1 MAIDARYQDNVVL
14 KQDAF
19 QNLLTNIK
27 NYPIIDIDQISEN
40 DTDVLHGDHIW
51 EHYTNGE
58 PCIKITYGD
67 DRTTKGN
74 IMFAEQYKNEIAAK
88 QNTLKHLQTILDE
101 LTKRKSRWEAV
112 YEENH
117 AIYQEKD
124 NQVQRFIANFEEI
137 KSNKLSFLMA
147 GWNLLYINLPINI
160 DDPYEVVPADAAN
173 INQYNPNVI
182 YYTHS
187 KEYMFKRYEF
197 KDGAEFIDVYTGI
210 KPSNSLYNAMRNDW
224 AEKVANQE
232 IYTKKSGPIS
242 PDALLLQQELGPQLF
257 SYENILIKKNP
268 YILIQRGTAYDSNAT
283 YYVHNSSNGEFST
296 YINNHVSSSD
306 PSYTQKIEDWNQKV
320 LAKVIYIK
328 TTEDDPQRVFNLTY
342 TSLGSSKADVLSIL
356 QQAKNRVDGQGNSI
370 WKTNPDEQ
378 EVFDNFIEFIMAYNK
393 LVFLDTIGIAGY
405 SANDIED
412 LKRENP
418 DLVTMVQRLTRDDGS
433 SDFDWEAAEEQW
445 NSNLLSYYNT
455 FYQRIAGIV
464 DTIKNVINNNLI
476 YIRNQI
482 RDANASIVEYT
493 ELVNIAQRDL
503 DALWERINN
512 EAVYEYVPVPEGA
525 TYNVARE
532 YFTYNSNT
540 EQYVPYIYTA
550 ASWGNSTTKYVKNDR
565 TIYGY
570 KYVRVGDNVKFTET
584 YTTSISPYHPLT
596 QEELEIIG
604 EDRFDALTQESGT
617 FRVTINNNHTYEIP
631 IKGFGNAISNKTIAI
646 SAAKK
651 DLNADTEDAN
661 IELNSYKII
670 CQNPYDPDP
679 DNYNKVILM
688 PKKNTL
694 GQVGSVFS
702 PWAYV
707 LTEKLGYDYYQI
719 KPAKDEYDPQIKY
732 YKIENSEYVE
742 VNNAAELW
750 GTTDLYVDPWVKTGY
765 IANVQIRDRI
775 TANNASKNLS
785 IYGREVWVY
794 DNARTGKVNRLLGLD
809 SGEATSRIFLYSINV
824 YNNNNFTG
832 YERGLYAATN
842 FNDSGSMNGIRII
855 QITTDNK
862 ININTTNLNASGD
875 ILLKDTNNLASE
887 HHIMI
892 YKTPS
897 TQSNSNATNIT
908 GAIYLYASADN
919 RGLAIGKLNNNG
931 DLQRTKIILSADN
944 YNSVYINTDLT
955 MAGTT
960 LYINNTND
968 AREDKDN
975 NPGLIIGDKNGQ
987 HIELDDNEII
997 SKPGVNGR
1005 SSLYLN
1011 GSTAYYEEVNGEYR
1025 ARFYSEKV
1033 KGAVFND
1040 YAEYR
1045 TTINLEAGRVVIDQD
1060 DGSLKCSDNRLL
1072 PGAQIISDT
1081 FGFSIGEMEEAKTPL
1096 AIAGRV
1102 LAYTYQDRHNY
1113 HAGMAVC
1120 SAPNG
1125 TVDIMTREEIRDYPD
1140 CIVGIVSEIP
1150 EYEEWGTDKV
1160 KVNGRIWIKV
1170 K

>member
-27 NYPIIDIDQISEN
+27 NYPIIDIDYISEA
-40 DTDVLHGDHIW
+40 DTDQLHGDTVW
-51 EHYTNGE
+51 DHYTEGV

-67 DRTTKGN
+67 ERTTKGN
-74 IMFAEQYKNEIAAK
+74 IMFAESYKNEIATK
-88 QNTLKHLQTILDE
+88 QNTLKHLQIILDE

-137 KSNKLSFLMA
+137 KSNKLAFLMA

-173 INQYNPNVI
+173 ISQYNPNVI

-187 KEYMFKRYEF
+187 REYMFKRYEF
-197 KDGAEFIDVYTGI
+197 KNGTEFIDVYTGI
-210 KPSNSLYNAMRNDW
+210 KPGNSLYNTMRNDW

-320 LAKVIYIK
+320 LSKVIYIK
-328 TTEDDPQRVFNLTY
+328 TAEDDPQRVFNLTY

-418 DLVTMVQRLTRDDGS
+418 DLVTMVQRLTEDGGS
-433 SDFDWEAAEEQW
+433 SDFDWEAAEEYW

-455 FYQRIAGIV
+455 FYQRIDGIV

-525 TYNVARE
+525 IYNVARE

-540 EQYVPYIYTA
+540 DQYVPYIYTA
-550 ASWGNSTTKYVKNDR
+550 ASWGNSITKYVKNDR
-565 TIYGY
+565 TVYGY
-570 KYVRVGDNVKFTET
+570 KYVRVGSNIEFSDTYVSANPPYTSPTSALEKYNTPDN
-584 YTTSISPYHPLT
+584 
-596 QEELEIIG
+596 Q
-604 EDRFDALTQESGT
+604 ASGT
-617 FRVTINNNHTYEIP
+617 FRITINKHIYEVP
-631 IKGFGNAISNKTIAI
+631 IKGFGAESNQPITLSTSSTLDIHSKGNTTIQAKNNRDVLQTITLDGNVEATGTFTAGNNSTINGNLTVNGAVGISSTLGVVGETTLQSTITTGTA
-646 SAAKK
+646 
-651 DLNADTEDAN
+651 NGGAN
-661 IELNSYKII
+661 II
-670 CQNPYDPDP
+670 PG
-679 DNYNKVILM
+679 
-688 PKKNTL
+688 KNETGTL
-694 GQVGSVFS
+694 GTSEVKWLAVYAKNLYGNLNGAATTAAGDEDGNNIKANYAANLSYNNGSLQLLNKNGV
-702 PWAYV
+702 AI
-707 LTEKLGYDYYQI
+707 G
-719 KPAKDEYDPQIKY
+719 
-732 YKIENSEYVE
+732 
-742 VNNAAELW
+742 NAVSI
-750 GTTDLYVDPWVKTGY
+750 TT
-765 IANVQIRDRI
+765 N
-775 TANNASKNLS
+775 TAGATNNASKLFL
-785 IYGREVWVY
+785 IG
-794 DNARTGKVNRLLGLD
+794 
-809 SGEATSRIFLYSINV
+809 ATSQSASIQTYS
-824 YNNNNFTG
+824 YSDTYMTG
-832 YERGLYAATN
+832 GTLHSTKVE
-842 FNDSGSMNGIRII
+842 
-855 QITTDNK
+855 
-862 ININTTNLNASGD
+862 NA
-875 ILLKDTNNLASE
+875 I
-887 HHIMI
+887 
-892 YKTPS
+892 
-897 TQSNSNATNIT
+897 
-908 GAIYLYASADN
+908 
-919 RGLAIGKLNNNG
+919 
-931 DLQRTKIILSADN
+931 
-944 YNSVYINTDLT
+944 
-955 MAGTT
+955 
-960 LYINNTND
+960 
-968 AREDKDN
+968 
-975 NPGLIIGDKNGQ
+975 
-987 HIELDDNEII
+987 
-997 SKPGVNGR
+997 
-1005 SSLYLN
+1005 
-1011 GSTAYYEEVNGEYR
+1011 
-1025 ARFYSEKV
+1025 
-1033 KGAVFND
+1033 FND

-1045 TTINLEAGRVVIDQD
+1045 TTIDLSPGHIVIDND
-1060 DGSLKCSDNRLL
+1060 DGTLSCATQRLQ
-1072 PGAQIISDT
+1072 PGAQVISDT
-1081 FGFSIGEMEEAKTPL
+1081 FGSSMGETDYAKTPL
-1096 AIAGRV
+1096 AVAGRV
-1102 LAYTYQDRHNY
+1102 LVYTYQDRHNY

-1125 TVDIMTREEIRDYPD
+1125 TIDIMTREEIRNYPD
-1140 CIVGIVSEIP
+1140 CIIGIVSEIP

>member
-27 NYPIIDIDQISEN
+27 NYPIIDIDYISEI
-40 DTDVLHGDHIW
+40 DTDQLHGDTVW
-51 EHYTNGE
+51 DHYTEGV

-67 DRTTKGN
+67 ERTTKGN
-74 IMFAEQYKNEIAAK
+74 IMFAEQYKNEIATK
-88 QNTLKHLQTILDE
+88 QNILKHLQTILDE

-137 KSNKLSFLMA
+137 KSNKLAFLMA

-160 DDPYEVVPADAAN
+160 DDPYEVVPADATN

-197 KDGAEFIDVYTGI
+197 KDGVEFIDVYTGI
-210 KPSNSLYNAMRNDW
+210 KPGNSLYNTMRNDW
-224 AEKVANQE
+224 VEKVANQE

-418 DLVTMVQRLTRDDGS
+418 DLVTMVQRLTEDGGS
-433 SDFDWEAAEEQW
+433 SDFDWEAAEEYW
-445 NSNLLSYYNT
+445 NANLLSYYNT

-464 DTIKNVINNNLI
+464 DTIKDVINNNLI

-503 DALWERINN
+503 DALWERINS

-525 TYNVARE
+525 VYNRARE

-540 EQYVPYIYTA
+540 EEYVPYTYTTA
-550 ASWGNSTTKYVKNDR
+550 ANWENSITKYVKNDR
-565 TIYGY
+565 TVYGY
-570 KYVRVGDNVKFTET
+570 KYVRVGSNIEFSDTYVSANAPYTSPTSALEKHNTPDN
-584 YTTSISPYHPLT
+584 
-596 QEELEIIG
+596 Q
-604 EDRFDALTQESGT
+604 ASGT
-617 FRVTINNNHTYEIP
+617 FRITINKHIYEVP
-631 IKGFGNAISNKTIAI
+631 IKGFGAESNQPITLSTSSILDIHSKGNTTIQAKNNRGVLQTITLDGNVEATGTFTAGNNSTINGNLTVNGAVGISSTLGVAGETTLQSTITTGTA
-646 SAAKK
+646 
-651 DLNADTEDAN
+651 NGGAN
-661 IELNSYKII
+661 II
-670 CQNPYDPDP
+670 PG
-679 DNYNKVILM
+679 
-688 PKKNTL
+688 KNETGTL
-694 GQVGSVFS
+694 GTSEVKWLAVYAKNLYGNLNGAASTAAGDEDGNNIKANYAANLSYNNGSLQLLNKNGV
-702 PWAYV
+702 AI
-707 LTEKLGYDYYQI
+707 G
-719 KPAKDEYDPQIKY
+719 
-732 YKIENSEYVE
+732 
-742 VNNAAELW
+742 NAVSI
-750 GTTDLYVDPWVKTGY
+750 TT
-765 IANVQIRDRI
+765 N
-775 TANNASKNLS
+775 TAGATNNASKLFLIGAASQSAS
-785 IYGREVWVY
+785 IQTYSYSDTYMTGGTLHSTKVE
-794 DNARTGKVNRLLGLD
+794 NA
-809 SGEATSRIFLYSINV
+809 I
-824 YNNNNFTG
+824 
-832 YERGLYAATN
+832 
-842 FNDSGSMNGIRII
+842 
-855 QITTDNK
+855 
-862 ININTTNLNASGD
+862 
-875 ILLKDTNNLASE
+875 
-887 HHIMI
+887 
-892 YKTPS
+892 
-897 TQSNSNATNIT
+897 
-908 GAIYLYASADN
+908 
-919 RGLAIGKLNNNG
+919 
-931 DLQRTKIILSADN
+931 
-944 YNSVYINTDLT
+944 
-955 MAGTT
+955 
-960 LYINNTND
+960 
-968 AREDKDN
+968 
-975 NPGLIIGDKNGQ
+975 
-987 HIELDDNEII
+987 
-997 SKPGVNGR
+997 
-1005 SSLYLN
+1005 
-1011 GSTAYYEEVNGEYR
+1011 
-1025 ARFYSEKV
+1025 
-1033 KGAVFND
+1033 FND

-1045 TTINLEAGRVVIDQD
+1045 TTIDLSPGHIVIDND
-1060 DGSLKCSDNRLL
+1060 DGTLSCATQRLQ
-1072 PGAQIISDT
+1072 PGAQVISDT
-1081 FGFSIGEMEEAKTPL
+1081 FGSSMGETDYAKTPL
-1096 AIAGRV
+1096 AVAGRV
-1102 LAYTYQDRHNY
+1102 LVYTYQDRYKY

-1125 TVDIMTREEIRDYPD
+1125 TVDIMTRKEIRDYPD

-1160 KVNGRIWIKV
+1160 KVNDRIWIKV

>member
-1 MAIDARYQDNVVL
+1 MAIDVRYQDNIVL

-27 NYPIIDIDQISEN
+27 NYPIIDIDYISET
-40 DTDVLHGDHIW
+40 DTDQLHGTTIW
-51 EHYTNGE
+51 DHYTEGV

-67 DRTTKGN
+67 ERTTKGN

-137 KSNKLSFLMA
+137 KSNKLAFLMA

-197 KDGAEFIDVYTGI
+197 ENEPNQFVDVYTSI
-210 KPSNSLYNAMRNDW
+210 RPDNSSYDTMRADW

-232 IYTKKSGPIS
+232 IYIKKSTPVS

-268 YILIQRGTAYDSNAT
+268 YILIQRGSAYDSNAT

-306 PSYTQKIEDWNQKV
+306 SSYTQKIEDWNQKV

-342 TSLGSSKADVLSIL
+342 TSLGNAKADVLSVL
-356 QQAKNRVDGQGNSI
+356 QWAKNQVDGQGNSI

-418 DLVTMVQRLTRDDGS
+418 DLVTMVQRLTREDES
-433 SDFDWEAAEEQW
+433 SDFDWEAAEEYW
-445 NSNLLSYYNT
+445 NANLLSYYNT
-455 FYQRIAGIV
+455 FYQRIDGIV
-464 DTIKNVINNNLI
+464 NTIKNVINKNLI
-476 YIRNQI
+476 YIRDQI

-493 ELVNIAQRDL
+493 ELVNVAQRDL
-503 DALWERINN
+503 DALWERINS

-525 TYNVARE
+525 VYNRARE

-540 EQYVPYIYTA
+540 GEYVPYTYTTA
-550 ASWGNSTTKYVKNDR
+550 TSWANGVTKYVKNDR
-565 TIYGY
+565 TVYGY
-570 KYVRVGDNVKFTET
+570 KYVRVGSNIEFSDTYITNTEP
-584 YTTSISPYHPLT
+584 YTVSTS
-596 QEELEIIG
+596 ELEKY
-604 EDRFDALTQESGT
+604 DTADNQKSGT
-617 FRVTINNNHTYEIP
+617 FRITINKHIYEVP
-631 IKGFGNAISNKTIAI
+631 VKGFGDTISNKDINIMTSQQSNQDPIPNVNFDTYVIKLTNTHDINIDHKNQGTDCYKSFFFPDTSTTQGILGATMDHWSDLRVNEIGGDYVEI
-646 SAAKK
+646 S
-651 DLNADTEDAN
+651 TEKHQY
-661 IELNSYKII
+661 S
-670 CQNPYDPDP
+670 
-679 DNYNKVILM
+679 
-688 PKKNTL
+688 PKKTYYIKDNNN
-694 GQVGSVFS
+694 
-702 PWAYV
+702 
-707 LTEKLGYDYYQI
+707 EYQI
-719 KPAKDEYDPQIKY
+719 Y
-732 YKIENSEYVE
+732 
-742 VNNAAELW
+742 
-750 GTTDLYVDPWVKTGY
+750 TG
-765 IANVQIRDRI
+765 
-775 TANNASKNLS
+775 
-785 IYGREVWVY
+785 G
-794 DNARTGKVNRLLGLD
+794 
-809 SGEATSRIFLYSINV
+809 
-824 YNNNNFTG
+824 
-832 YERGLYAATN
+832 
-842 FNDSGSMNGIRII
+842 
-855 QITTDNK
+855 
-862 ININTTNLNASGD
+862 ASGWS
-875 ILLKDTNNLASE
+875 NN
-887 HHIMI
+887 
-892 YKTPS
+892 
-897 TQSNSNATNIT
+897 
-908 GAIYLYASADN
+908 
-919 RGLAIGKLNNNG
+919 
-931 DLQRTKIILSADN
+931 
-944 YNSVYINTDLT
+944 
-955 MAGTT
+955 TT
-960 LYINNTND
+960 LYIDDWVRNAYIANLNIRDKLISTANNVKINENGEIIAKGDIFSRNVDVEKQRLIGVDSKAGQLALFADAAANGNRGLYVSKHGTASNGYSLITIDTNGKSDLNITNDIVAGHSITAKNSIEANYEIFSKYVENVTIGENKIGVDGAAGKMYLYSQVLTDNDHNRRGLYVAHETNGHSVISIDKDGKSSIYVKNELKADGKLIINNTVNNSANND
-968 AREDKDN
+968 NAPDSSASIYTA
-975 NPGLIIGDKNGQ
+975 GGGYFSKNLRG
-987 HIELDDNEII
+987 N
-997 SKPGVNGR
+997 
-1005 SSLYLN
+1005 
-1011 GSTAYYEEVNGEYR
+1011 
-1025 ARFYSEKV
+1025 KV
-1033 KGAVFND
+1033 FNAVFND

-1045 TTINLEAGRVVIDQD
+1045 TTIDLEPGRVVVDND
-1060 DGSLKCSDNRLL
+1060 DGSLRCADKRLM

-1081 FGFSIGEMEEAKTPL
+1081 FGTCMGETDTAKTPL
-1096 AIAGRV
+1096 AVAGRV
-1102 LAYTYQDRHNY
+1102 LVYTYQDRYNY

-1120 SAPNG
+1120 SATNG

-1160 KVNGRIWIKV
+1160 KVNGRIWIKI